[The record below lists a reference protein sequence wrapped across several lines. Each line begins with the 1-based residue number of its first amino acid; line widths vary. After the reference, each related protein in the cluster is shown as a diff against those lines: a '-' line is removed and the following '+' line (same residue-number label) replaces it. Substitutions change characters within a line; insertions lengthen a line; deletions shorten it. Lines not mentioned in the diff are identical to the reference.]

1 MVIHKVIHS
10 LWITTK
16 KRTPN
21 ALPLVGISPMWT
33 RFEPWTGV
41 GEPRS
46 YMFQEL
52 FCSVFLRGGPVD
64 LTFAKAELPLGL
76 LDGVAGF
83 GYTLVGRLKTSE
95 YL

>member
-1 MVIHKVIHS
+1 
-10 LWITTK
+10 
-16 KRTPN
+16 
-21 ALPLVGISPMWT
+21 MWT
-33 RFEPWTGV
+33 RFGPWKGV
-41 GEPRS
+41 RGPDPP
-46 YMFQEL
+46 MFQEL
-52 FCSVFLRGGPVD
+52 FCSIFRRGGPVD

>member
-1 MVIHKVIHS
+1 
-10 LWITTK
+10 
-16 KRTPN
+16 
-21 ALPLVGISPMWT
+21 MWT
-33 RFEPWTGV
+33 RFGPWKGMC
-41 GEPRS
+41 GPGPH
-46 YMFQEL
+46 MFQVL
-52 FCSVFLRGGPVD
+52 FCSIFLRDGPVD